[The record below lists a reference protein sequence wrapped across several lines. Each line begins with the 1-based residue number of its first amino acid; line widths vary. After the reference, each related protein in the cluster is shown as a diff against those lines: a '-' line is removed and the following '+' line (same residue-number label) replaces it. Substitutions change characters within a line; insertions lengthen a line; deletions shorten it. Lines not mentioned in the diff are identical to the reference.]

1 LVLFEQKTFGGERDG
16 SDRREDSRG
25 SYFLVLGIAIV
36 VAAGLLFG
44 LTTPAGAID
53 WVSVVTAIAGLGLV
67 VDGLYLVYRNR
78 GTGGRTQPHAGS

>member
-1 LVLFEQKTFGGERDG
+1 
-16 SDRREDSRG
+16 
-25 SYFLVLGIAIV
+25 LGIAIV
-36 VAAGLLFG
+36 VTAVLLFG

-53 WVSVVTAIAGLGLV
+53 WVSVVTAVVGLGLV